1 MPSLAAIMLWIM
13 ALPPQPAHGAGAS
26 DPRAIPPRLAL
37 VAAVAANG
45 TIGARG
51 GLPWRL
57 PDDLRHFRALT
68 TGHAVVMGRRTWQ
81 SLGRPLPGRQNLVV
95 SRDAALAAPG
105 AEVAPSLDEAL
116 ALAHLPLPVFCI
128 GGAELYALALP
139 RADLLYLTEIARDFD
154 GDVRFPA
161 FDRGEWREA
170 AREPHVAPPP
180 DGFPYA
186 FVTYERRRSDP
197 RPPPRR

>member
-1 MPSLAAIMLWIM
+1 M

-26 DPRAIPPRLAL
+26 APPPDPPSLAI

-45 TIGARG
+45 TIGAAG

-68 TGHAVVMGRRTWQ
+68 TGHAVVMGRRTWH

-95 SRDAALAAPG
+95 TRDPALVAPG
-105 AEVAPSLDEAL
+105 AEVAHGLDEAL
-116 ALAHLPLPVFCI
+116 ARARLPLPVFCI

-139 RADLLYLTEIARDFD
+139 RADVLYLTEIGRDFE
-154 GDVRFPA
+154 GDASFPA
-161 FDRGEWREA
+161 FDRTAWREV
-170 AREPHVAPPP
+170 AREPRVAPEP
-180 DGFPYA
+180 DAFPYS
-186 FVTYERRRSDP
+186 FVTYVRVG
-197 RPPPRR
+197 RP